1 MVKQRDPAFY
11 GTEKPLKILLKIAP
25 PVMAALLIQA
35 LYNVVDSLF
44 IGKYDP
50 AGNGL
55 NALSVIYTMQL
66 IIIALAVGT
75 GVGVNTY
82 MAKLYAE
89 KKRERRQLY
98 GGRRRGIIRRDM
110 DCLFGFIG
118 SRTQTVYKISVYG

>member
-11 GTEKPLKILLKIAP
+11 GTEKPIKILLKIAP

-66 IIIALAVGT
+66 IIICL
-75 GVGVNTY
+75 
-82 MAKLYAE
+82 LYTSPSP
-89 KKRERRQLY
+89 
-98 GGRRRGIIRRDM
+98 RDQR
-110 DCLFGFIG
+110 G
-118 SRTQTVYKISVYG
+118 SRMPSSA

>member
-11 GTEKPLKILLKIAP
+11 GTEKPIKILLKIAP

-89 KKRERRQLY
+89 KKEKDADYTAGVGAVL
-98 GGRRRGIIRRDM
+98 
-110 DCLFGFIG
+110 
-118 SRTQTVYKISVYG
+118 SVATWIVFSVFSYSNRL